1 MKNSWFEVDKKGLQQ
16 IQNNKDKTFI
26 VNELVSNAFDEKT
39 SRINIIFSRN
49 IKGYNISIYDDSEE
63 GFKDLRDAYTMF
75 APSYKKS
82 NPNLRGRFNIG
93 EKFVLSMFDHAK
105 ITSTKGCVRFL
116 KDGTRKKSSEKI
128 ERGTIFSG
136 FTKKLKRNDWKFIR
150 IHSRKIIPPIG
161 INYLVNSIKVERPQL
176 LHNFEETLP
185 SITTDDEGNLVNTSR
200 KTNIELFKST
210 NSVGCIYELG
220 IPVVELDIPY
230 LVNVNQKIPLNKD
243 RDNVKPAY
251 LKKLNT
257 VVLDQ
262 VSSELSKEQLK
273 ANWVSEGME
282 KSTHKAVKDVLDGRY
297 GEDAVVFDMSDSE
310 ANKKAFADDIN
321 VVTGGAFNKNVWDNI
336 REARTTYEDLARP
349 SGSVGKYASPNMSG
363 NVPAPLLD
371 KSKITKEMKQVFS
384 LARKLHLKLFN
395 QDLNVEIFDCY
406 GLGGNRFS
414 ATYGGGFSG
423 ADLGFYY
430 KSLGKSWFDLKT
442 NKLAI
447 IKLII
452 HEFGHY
458 YSSDHLSKQYYK
470 GLCEIGAK
478 LYCKEYL

>member
-26 VNELVSNAFDEKT
+26 VNELISNAFDEKT
-39 SRINIIFSRN
+39 SRINIIFN
-49 IKGYNISIYDDSEE
+49 HNKLGYSITVFDDSEE

-93 EKFVLSMFDHAK
+93 EKFVLSMFEDAEIK
-105 ITSTKGCVRFL
+105 STKGSVIFL
-116 KDGTRKKSSEKI
+116 KDGTRKTNNKKT
-128 ERGTIFSG
+128 ERGTIFYG
-136 FTKKLKRNDWKFIR
+136 FTKKLTQKEFIFMR
-150 IHSRKIIPPIG
+150 EHSHKIIPPIG
-161 INYLVNSIKVERPQL
+161 LNYLVDSIKVERPQL
-176 LHNFEETLP
+176 TKTFEETLP
-185 SITTDDEGNLVNTSR
+185 SITTDNEGNLVNTSR

-210 NSVGCIYELG
+210 NGVGCIYELG

-262 VSSELSKEQLK
+262 ISSELSKEQLK

-321 VVTGGAFNKNVWDNI
+321 VVTGGAFNKNAWDNI
-336 REARTTYEDLARP
+336 REARTTYNNLALP
-349 SGSVGKYASPNMSG
+349 SGQIGKYKSPDLKSG
-363 NVPAPLLD
+363 AISLTDDELTD
-371 KSKITKEMKQVFS
+371 GMKDIIK
-384 LARKLHLKLFN
+384 LAKKLHLYLFN
-395 QDLNVEIFDCY
+395 TECSVKIHN
-406 GLGGNRFS
+406 GNGTL
-414 ATYGGGFSG
+414 ATYGKGDLQFS
-423 ADLGFYY
+423 Y
-430 KSLGKSWFDLKT
+430 KTLGKKWFNLLD
-442 NKLAI
+442 NKQKI
-447 IKLII
+447 IELII
-452 HEFGHY
+452 HEFGHW
-458 YSSDHLSKQYYK
+458 YSSDHLSEQYYN

-478 LYCKEYL
+478 LYCKES